1 MPVALAGVLAGALV
15 ALVACAPADDAGPD
29 GEGAAGAPVRAADTA
44 PPAGSGDGYVRPS
57 ADGGALV
64 VGDTIPGH
72 PSWTEQ
78 DWEVLAATV
87 RWAREGEVATL
98 PIGERI
104 AAIGRHFVGT
114 PYLPRTLDPPGPERL
129 VVNLRALDC
138 VTFVENMIALARFVE
153 VAPADVLDRRD
164 RALELYSGI
173 LTSLRYRGGVSNGY
187 PSRLHYFSEW
197 LQDAED
203 KGLLQVVTADIG
215 GVVDPE
221 PIHFMTDHRD
231 AYPQLAEPAA
241 FARLAEIEE
250 GLSAR
255 TRYYVPEDRV
265 ADVQERIRTGDVIAA
280 TSTLEGL
287 DVAHT
292 GIALWEGG
300 VLHLMHAPLVG
311 QDVQISERPLAERL
325 LAIPGQDG
333 IMVARPLP
341 VDGGR

>member
-1 MPVALAGVLAGALV
+1 
-15 ALVACAPADDAGPD
+15 
-29 GEGAAGAPVRAADTA
+29 
-44 PPAGSGDGYVRPS
+44 VRPS
-57 ADGGALV
+57 AEGGALV

-87 RWAREGEVATL
+87 RWARDGQVATL

-104 AAIGRHFVGT
+104 ATLGRHFVGT

-153 VAPADVLDRRD
+153 EAPADVLDHRD

-173 LTSLRYRGGVSNGY
+173 LTDLRYRGGALNGY
-187 PSRLHYFSEW
+187 ASRLHYFSEW
-197 LQDAED
+197 LQDAEA
-203 KGLLQVVTADIG
+203 KGLVEVVTREIG

-231 AYPQLAEPAA
+231 AYPQLAEPAT
-241 FARLAEIEE
+241 FARIAEIEDS
-250 GLSAR
+250 LAAR
-255 TRYYVPEDRV
+255 TRYYVTEDRV
-265 ADVQERIRTGDVIAA
+265 AEVQGRIRTGDVIAA
-280 TSTLEGL
+280 TSTLGGL

-292 GIALWEGG
+292 GIALWEGD

-325 LAIPGQDG
+325 LGIEGQDG
-333 IMVARPLP
+333 IMVGRPLP
-341 VDGGR
+341 VEGGR